1 MQANIKFKEEDIIS
15 NLTSIY
21 QLNGYS
27 TFKMNKFEE
36 YDLYSKNKDFLIS
49 EEVIT
54 FTDTNGKL
62 MALKPDVTLSI
73 IKNNNANG
81 SLIRLF
87 YNENVYRVSKGTSSF
102 KEIMQSGIE
111 CIGDIDEYAI
121 LEVLTLA
128 CKSLNT
134 ISPSYVLDISS
145 LDILESILS
154 NLVLD
159 YQTKKL
165 VLKAIEEKNIN
176 ELEKILKLYEIDNE
190 YSKYLIKLLSLPSS
204 ISLALPIIKEI
215 AYSLNEGDKYEMLYT
230 ILNDMKAYNIRID
243 FSVVSNLNY
252 YNGIVFKGFIE
263 GIPTSVLSG
272 GQYDPLMKRMKKKDK
287 GIGFAIYLD
296 TISFL
301 CERKD
306 YDVDEMI
313 IYSSYSPFL
322 NEYVSKQ
329 TSLNKKI
336 FVCKKVNSKI
346 KYRRLVEIEDS
357 EVIIREE
364 NA

>member
-1 MQANIKFKEEDIIS
+1 MKTNIKFKEEEIIS
-15 NLTSIY
+15 RLTNIY
-21 QLNGYS
+21 LLNGYS

-73 IKNNNANG
+73 IKNSNANG
-81 SLIRLF
+81 TLLRLF

-102 KEIMQSGIE
+102 KEIMQSGLE
-111 CIGDIDEYAI
+111 CIGDIDEYALI
-121 LEVLTLA
+121 EVLTLA

-134 ISPSYVLDISS
+134 ISSSYVLDISS
-145 LDILESILS
+145 LDLLESIL
-154 NLVLD
+154 NKLPLD

-165 VLKAIEEKNIN
+165 ILKAIEEKNTN
-176 ELEKILKLYEIDNE
+176 EIEKIFCSNEIDNV
-190 YSKYLIKLLSLPSS
+190 YSSSLISLLNIPSS
-204 ISLALPIIKEI
+204 PEQALPIIKNI
-215 AYSLNEGDKYEMLYT
+215 AASIDENDKYEMLST
-230 ILNDMKAYNIRID
+230 ILNNMKAYNIRID

-296 TISFL
+296 TLSIL
-301 CERKD
+301 CESKD

-313 IYSSYSPFL
+313 IYSSYSSFL
-322 NEYVSKQ
+322 NKYVNEQ
-329 TSLNKKI
+329 TSQNKRV
-336 FVCKKVNSKI
+336 FVCKKINPKI
-346 KYRRLVEIEDS
+346 KYRKLIEIKDD

>member
-1 MQANIKFKEEDIIS
+1 MI
-15 NLTSIY
+15 
-21 QLNGYS
+21 
-27 TFKMNKFEE
+27 
-36 YDLYSKNKDFLIS
+36 
-49 EEVIT
+49 
-54 FTDTNGKL
+54 
-62 MALKPDVTLSI
+62 
-73 IKNNNANG
+73 NNN
-81 SLIRLF
+81 
-87 YNENVYRVSKGTSSF
+87 
-102 KEIMQSGIE
+102 
-111 CIGDIDEYAI
+111 D
-121 LEVLTLA
+121 
-128 CKSLNT
+128 
-134 ISPSYVLDISS
+134 
-145 LDILESILS
+145 
-154 NLVLD
+154 
-159 YQTKKL
+159 
-165 VLKAIEEKNIN
+165 
-176 ELEKILKLYEIDNE
+176 
-190 YSKYLIKLLSLPSS
+190 YSKYLITLLSLPSS

-272 GQYDPLMKRMKKKDK
+272 GQYDPLMKRMKKKDN

-301 CERKD
+301 CDRKD

-336 FVCKKVNSKI
+336 FVCKKINSKI
-346 KYRRLVEIEDS
+346 KYRRLVEIKDS

>member
-128 CKSLNT
+128 CKSLKT

-176 ELEKILKLYEIDNE
+176 ELEKILKLYEIDND
-190 YSKYLIKLLSLPSS
+190 YSKYLITLLSLPSS
-204 ISLALPIIKEI
+204 IDLALPIIKSQRFVSQKK
-215 AYSLNEGDKYEMLYT
+215 ALNE
-230 ILNDMKAYNIRID
+230 
-243 FSVVSNLNY
+243 
-252 YNGIVFKGFIE
+252 
-263 GIPTSVLSG
+263 
-272 GQYDPLMKRMKKKDK
+272 
-287 GIGFAIYLD
+287 
-296 TISFL
+296 
-301 CERKD
+301 
-306 YDVDEMI
+306 
-313 IYSSYSPFL
+313 
-322 NEYVSKQ
+322 
-329 TSLNKKI
+329 
-336 FVCKKVNSKI
+336 
-346 KYRRLVEIEDS
+346 
-357 EVIIREE
+357 
-364 NA
+364 

>member
-111 CIGDIDEYAI
+111 CIGDIRKKPRD
-121 LEVLTLA
+121 
-128 CKSLNT
+128 S
-134 ISPSYVLDISS
+134 DM
-145 LDILESILS
+145 SI
-154 NLVLD
+154 
-159 YQTKKL
+159 
-165 VLKAIEEKNIN
+165 
-176 ELEKILKLYEIDNE
+176 
-190 YSKYLIKLLSLPSS
+190 
-204 ISLALPIIKEI
+204 
-215 AYSLNEGDKYEMLYT
+215 G
-230 ILNDMKAYNIRID
+230 
-243 FSVVSNLNY
+243 
-252 YNGIVFKGFIE
+252 
-263 GIPTSVLSG
+263 
-272 GQYDPLMKRMKKKDK
+272 
-287 GIGFAIYLD
+287 
-296 TISFL
+296 
-301 CERKD
+301 
-306 YDVDEMI
+306 
-313 IYSSYSPFL
+313 
-322 NEYVSKQ
+322 
-329 TSLNKKI
+329 SLNKAL
-336 FVCKKVNSKI
+336 SKYGYAVEAFGNPRE
-346 KYRRLVEIEDS
+346 YRIEG
-357 EVIIREE
+357 VE

>member
-1 MQANIKFKEEDIIS
+1 MQANIQFKEEEIIS
-15 NLTSIY
+15 ILTSIY
-21 QLNGYS
+21 LLSGYS

-73 IKNNNANG
+73 IKNSNANG

-111 CIGDIDEYAI
+111 CIGDIDEYALI
-121 LEVLTLA
+121 EVLTLA
-128 CKSLNT
+128 CKSLSS
-134 ISPSYVLDISS
+134 ISSSYVLDVSS
-145 LDILESILS
+145 LDLLEAILS
-154 NLVLD
+154 KLTLD
-159 YQTKKL
+159 YQSKKL
-165 VLKAIEEKNIN
+165 ILKAIEEKNIN
-176 ELEKILKLYEIDNE
+176 ELEKLFNENEINNI
-190 YSKYLIKLLSLPSS
+190 YSSSLISLLTLPSS
-204 ISLALPIIKEI
+204 IDKALPILKEI
-215 AYSLNEGDKYEMLYT
+215 AYSINEVNKYEILSS
-230 ILNDMKAYNIRID
+230 ILNNMKEYNIRID
-243 FSVVSNLNY
+243 FSVISNLNY

-296 TISFL
+296 ALSSL
-301 CERKD
+301 CENKE

-322 NEYVSKQ
+322 NEYVNKQ
-329 TSLNKKI
+329 NSLNKRV
-336 FVCKKVNSKI
+336 FVCKKLNPKI
-346 KYRRLVEIEDS
+346 KYRRLIEIKDG
-357 EVIIREE
+357 EVIVREE

>member
-54 FTDTNGKL
+54 FTDTHGKL

-128 CKSLNT
+128 CKSLKT

-165 VLKAIEEKNIN
+165 VLEGIEE
-176 ELEKILKLYEIDNE
+176 
-190 YSKYLIKLLSLPSS
+190 
-204 ISLALPIIKEI
+204 
-215 AYSLNEGDKYEMLYT
+215 
-230 ILNDMKAYNIRID
+230 
-243 FSVVSNLNY
+243 
-252 YNGIVFKGFIE
+252 
-263 GIPTSVLSG
+263 
-272 GQYDPLMKRMKKKDK
+272 
-287 GIGFAIYLD
+287 
-296 TISFL
+296 
-301 CERKD
+301 
-306 YDVDEMI
+306 
-313 IYSSYSPFL
+313 
-322 NEYVSKQ
+322 
-329 TSLNKKI
+329 
-336 FVCKKVNSKI
+336 
-346 KYRRLVEIEDS
+346 
-357 EVIIREE
+357 
-364 NA
+364 